1 LIQFG
6 QTSFIYFYQSAQ
18 RKREILNYYNIL
30 NFEDE
35 ISKGRDRE
43 NKSKFIYLFI
53 SRLFYKFKYILDS
66 IVKLNF
72 FYTIHVDLSADS
84 VALSHHPR
92 ITTLKWAL
100 LLCDK
105 IRRKKNKN

>member
-1 LIQFG
+1 
-6 QTSFIYFYQSAQ
+6 
-18 RKREILNYYNIL
+18 
-30 NFEDE
+30 
-35 ISKGRDRE
+35 
-43 NKSKFIYLFI
+43 
-53 SRLFYKFKYILDS
+53 LDS

-105 IRRKKNKN
+105 IRRKKIKTKIKQKMRSETRTEERRWWPLDPIGARRRLE